1 MSKIC
6 QLVPRNRN
14 ESDTLSRNIPSIAA
28 WEFRIANNPGSGP
41 AFSPLKLKDRLPKKE
56 SERGHW
62 RFPVR
67 HRRHREVRV
76 SSVTMTTTTRIH
88 LTAENTTATATTDFS
103 AAAAHFQI
111 SPTLHSCHNDPGKNP
126 PDNRRLRRPTDRPTK
141 CLVSRWRRREG
152 QLGRLPLPVGD
163 SRSLSLTSLRISH
176 ASTVKAKSQR
186 DLPNGPAAGRLLHYL
201 TATRFLRIGR

>member
-1 MSKIC
+1 MKATLCQGISLPLQIGNFGSQIIRGVDPPSPLSNSKIDC
-6 QLVPRNRN
+6 RR
-14 ESDTLSRNIPSIAA
+14 R
-28 WEFRIANNPGSGP
+28 
-41 AFSPLKLKDRLPKKE
+41 RLR
-56 SERGHW
+56 RGHW

-126 PDNRRLRRPTDRPTK
+126 PDNRLRRPTDRPTK

-186 DLPNGPAAGRLLHYL
+186 DLPNGPAAGRA
-201 TATRFLRIGR
+201 TASLFDGDKVSSDRTIGTY